1 MVKMLPLSWC
11 QPSSIVRWEFSKS
24 RRHMR
29 SGLCL
34 ELATN
39 IPGDENDCS
48 CVSSIT
54 CQVLFK
60 LRCLLIWPP
69 MGVQSSRAFKIV
81 FVVITVK
88 QCSKKHELHQ
98 HDVNPLRFESQKA
111 NGHVY
116 KAHGQQH
123 DCAMDD

>member
-1 MVKMLPLSWC
+1 
-11 QPSSIVRWEFSKS
+11 
-24 RRHMR
+24 
-29 SGLCL
+29 
-34 ELATN
+34 
-39 IPGDENDCS
+39 
-48 CVSSIT
+48 
-54 CQVLFK
+54 
-60 LRCLLIWPP
+60 

-123 DCAMDD
+123 AQCLMQSGATMGAIRRSALCNQV